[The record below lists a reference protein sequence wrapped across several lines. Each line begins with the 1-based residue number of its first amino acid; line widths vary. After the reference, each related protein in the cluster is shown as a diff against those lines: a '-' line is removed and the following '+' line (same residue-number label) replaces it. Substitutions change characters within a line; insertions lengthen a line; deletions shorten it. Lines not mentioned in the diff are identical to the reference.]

1 MLASCCEGE
10 GLFPAVFKCVL
21 PTCANPPPRSKSLTT
36 SGRWRLHFRFPAPAG
51 NGLLKNPADP
61 AQVLLQNIRGI
72 SWGVPYRS
80 VREFLDPFEALSGNE
95 CCPGLCLFALW
106 FSSSLVSK
114 LGLCVQVHLAQALH
128 LHLLCH
134 SSVEAFSVLRFL
146 FEGVGN
152 FHLADGVSPPVRCK

>member
-1 MLASCCEGE
+1 MLAFCCEGE
-10 GLFPAVFKCVL
+10 SLLPAVFKCVL
-21 PTCANPPPRSKSLTT
+21 PTCANPPPRSKSLMTP
-36 SGRWRLHFRFPAPAG
+36 GRWRLHFRFPAPAG
-51 NGLLKNPADP
+51 NGLFKNPWDL

-80 VREFLDPFEALSGNE
+80 VREFLDPFEASGGDE
-95 CCPGLCLFALW
+95 CCPGLCLSALW

-114 LGLCVQVHLAQALH
+114 VRLCVQVHLAQTLH
-128 LHLLCH
+128 FHLLCH

>member
-1 MLASCCEGE
+1 MASCCEGE
-10 GLFPAVFKCVL
+10 GSLPAFFKCTL
-21 PTCANPPPRSKSLTT
+21 LTCTNPPPRSKSLMT
-36 SGRWRLHFRFPAPAG
+36 SGRWRLQFRPPAPAG
-51 NGLLKNPADP
+51 NGLFEDP
-61 AQVLLQNIRGI
+61 WDLAQALLQNCRGI
-72 SWGVPYRS
+72 FWGVPCRS
-80 VREFLDPFEALSGNE
+80 VREFLNPFEAASVNE

-152 FHLADGVSPPVRCK
+152 FHLSDRVSPPVRCK